1 MYWNRNDKIQRGISA
16 LCTKE
21 RKYTP
26 IADHTMNSPG
36 PTTNHTSQ
44 IPRKH
49 HHLIL
54 TLLSSKPLR
63 YIPSI
68 LLLPVPFKTQSFPQ
82 SPISQTDAKWRSK
95 THAYAVPFASK
106 KIPKFC
112 GSQRC
117 WSKLEVRNFLVDG
130 WVVVKYI
137 LGNCAAFKS
146 YFFVENGF
154 SLNSG
159 VEWVIDSRY
168 AWL

>member
-68 LLLPVPFKTQSFPQ
+68 LLLPVPFKTQSFPR
-82 SPISQTDAKWRSK
+82 SPPIPNRCEMEIQNPCIRSTVRIQK
-95 THAYAVPFASK
+95 NPQVLWFPKMLIQARGSK
-106 KIPKFC
+106 FFGRWVSSSKIYT
-112 GSQRC
+112 
-117 WSKLEVRNFLVDG
+117 WKLCCF
-130 WVVVKYI
+130 
-137 LGNCAAFKS
+137 
-146 YFFVENGF
+146 
-154 SLNSG
+154 
-159 VEWVIDSRY
+159 
-168 AWL
+168 